1 MKYILGLLLIIGCS
15 VTATAQNRVTGKIED
30 STAKTPLAGAT
41 VNLRNSNFSRNAV
54 TDKNGSFSL
63 AEIPNGSYKVSISFV
78 GFADYEKLVTLTGA
92 EINLGTIRL
101 GKGEKALEEVIVKAT
116 TPPTQQK
123 GDTVQF
129 NASQFKVNPDANV
142 EDLVKKMP
150 GVVIENGQV
159 KAQGEQV
166 RKVTVDGREFFGDDA
181 TAALRNLPADVVDK
195 IQVFDRL
202 SDQAQLT
209 GFDDGQGYKAINI
222 VTREDRRA
230 GQFGRI
236 YGGYGTDD
244 RYQAGGSVN
253 FFNKERRISIVG
265 LFNNINQQN
274 FSNSDMLGLSGGG
287 SGRGGGAGRGGGGGG
302 NFQVQGANGIT
313 RTNALGINFS
323 DLWGKNFNVSGSYF
337 FNNANN
343 ENNSS
348 SNREQFIRRDSS
360 TFYEEQSLSNNK
372 NTNHRVNM
380 RMEYKID
387 SNNTLLI
394 MPSFSYQQNDIRN
407 TISGVQTQQ
416 NQDLISRTE
425 NRNHTTG
432 NGFNFNN
439 TILYRHAFSKRGRS
453 ISLGIT
459 TGFNDRNS
467 QKDVSAIST
476 FYKAGI
482 ALTDSLL
489 QQQLSDTKGHNLS
502 ANISY
507 TEPIG
512 KKGQLQFSYN
522 PSYSKSDA
530 DQRTWGYDNLTNK
543 FSILDTSLSNVFIN
557 EITTQ
562 RGGITYRIG
571 DRDMNLNVGIDAQ
584 HTTLD
589 NNQTYPQTGNLKKTF
604 SNLLPNAFFRKKLS
618 DKSNIRIFY
627 RSSTNNPSV
636 NQLQNVINNTNPL
649 FLNTGN
655 PELEQSVANRVG
667 GRYTYTNSRKG
678 NSFFINFFVNQADN
692 YITNA
697 TYTAFSDSVLTP
709 TVTLREGAQLSKPV
723 NLNGYWATNTM
734 FTYSFPFK
742 AIKSNLTFN
751 AGNNFSRTPGII
763 NNVSNIARNV
773 SWSGGMVVA
782 SNISEYVDFN
792 FNYNANYSTVKNSF
806 QQSMNNNY
814 FSQSAGLG
822 LNLLSKNGWIFNTD
836 INNQLY
842 RGLTASFNQNFW
854 LWNMGVGKKFL
865 KDQKGELRLSVFD
878 LLKQNR
884 SISRVVAPN
893 YIEDNQTQVLT
904 QYFMLTFSY
913 RIKNFGKASAPQRRQ
928 QNWGPGGPGGPGMP
942 MGPGGPVSMGGAYG
956 INGAGAFS
964 AAMN

>member
-1 MKYILGLLLIIGCS
+1 MKYFLGLALILVSILPS
-15 VTATAQNRVTGKIED
+15 YAQNRITGKIED
-30 STAKTPLAGAT
+30 STAKAPLTGAT
-41 VNLRNSNFSRNAV
+41 VQLRNSNFSRNAV
-54 TDKNGSFSL
+54 TDKTGSFSFT
-63 AEIPNGSYKVSISFV
+63 EIPNGSYKIAFSFV
-78 GFADYEKLVTLTGA
+78 GFAPFEKLVTLRGGETS
-92 EINLGTIRL
+92 LGTIRL
-101 GKGEKALEEVIVKAT
+101 AKGEDALEEVVVKAT
-116 TPPTQQK
+116 TPPAQQK

-150 GVVIENGQV
+150 GVSIENGQV

-181 TAALRNLPADVVDK
+181 TAALRNLPAEVVDK

-222 VTREDRRA
+222 VTKEDRRA
-230 GQFGRI
+230 GQFGRV
-236 YGGYGTDD
+236 YAGYGTND
-244 RYQAGGSVN
+244 RYQGGGSVN
-253 FFNKERRISIVG
+253 FFNKERRISVVG

-274 FSNSDMLGLSGGG
+274 FSSSDLLGLSGGG
-287 SGRGGGAGRGGGGGG
+287 SGRGGGAGRGGGG
-302 NFQVQGANGIT
+302 NFQVPGSNGIT
-313 RTNALGINFS
+313 TTNALGINFS

-343 ENNSS
+343 ENDSRS
-348 SNREQFIRRDSS
+348 TREQFIRPDSS
-360 TFYEEQSLSNNK
+360 TLYNEESLSENK
-372 NTNHRVNM
+372 NFNHRVNM

-394 MPSFSYQQNDIRN
+394 IPSFSYQKNDIQN
-407 TISGVQTQQ
+407 NISGIQTQQ
-416 NQDLISRTE
+416 NGDLISETE
-425 NRNHTTG
+425 NRNRTTG
-432 NGFNFNN
+432 NGYNFNN
-439 TILYRHAFSKRGRS
+439 TLLYRHSFGKRGRS
-453 ISLGIT
+453 ISVGIT
-459 TGFNDRNS
+459 TGINDRNS

-482 ALTDSLL
+482 PTNDSLL
-489 QQQLSDTKGHNLS
+489 QQQLADTKGYNLS
-502 ANISY
+502 GNISY

-512 KKGQLQFSYN
+512 KRGQLQFSYN
-522 PSYSKSDA
+522 PSFTKSDA
-530 DQRTWGYDNLTNK
+530 DQRTWAFDNTTDK
-543 FSILDTSLSNVFIN
+543 FSILDTSLSNVFVN
-557 EITTQ
+557 EVTTH
-562 RGGITYRIG
+562 RGGVTYRIG
-571 DRDMNLNVGIDAQ
+571 DRNMNLNIGLDAQ

-618 DKSNIRIFY
+618 ERSNIRIFY

-655 PELEQSVANRVG
+655 PELEQTVSNRVG

-678 NSFFINFFVNQADN
+678 NSFFVNFFATQSDN
-692 YITNA
+692 FITNA

-723 NLNGYWATNTM
+723 NLNGYWSANTM

-751 AGNNFSRTPGII
+751 AGGNFSKTPGII
-763 NNVSNIARNV
+763 NSVSNIARNTT
-773 SWSGGMVVA
+773 WSGGMVIA

-792 FNYNANYSTVKNSF
+792 LNYNANYSTVKNSF
-806 QQSMNNNY
+806 QQSLNNNY

-822 LNLLSKNGWIFNTD
+822 VNLLSKNGWIFNTD
-836 INNQLY
+836 INNQLF
-842 RGLTASFNQNFW
+842 RGLTAAFNQNFW

-884 SISRVVAPN
+884 SISRTIQPN

-913 RIKNFGKASAPQRRQ
+913 RIKNFGKAPAQQRRQ
-928 QNWGPGGPGGPGMP
+928 GPWGPGGGPGGYGGPG
-942 MGPGGPVSMGGAYG
+942 GFGGT
-956 INGAGAFS
+956 
-964 AAMN
+964 MN

>member
-1 MKYILGLLLIIGCS
+1 MKYLIGLMLAM
-15 VTATAQNRVTGKIED
+15 VTGIASYGQNQVTGKIED
-30 STAKTPLAGAT
+30 SIAKAPLSGAT
-41 VNLRNSNFSRNAV
+41 VQIRNSNFSRNAV
-54 TDKNGSFSL
+54 TNKSGVFSFS
-63 AEIPNGSYKVSISFV
+63 EIPNGSYKISISFV
-78 GFADYEKLVTLTGA
+78 GFATIEKLITLQGGET
-92 EINLGTIRL
+92 NLGNFKMT
-101 GKGEKALEEVIVKAT
+101 KGEDALQEVIVKAV

-150 GVVIENGQV
+150 GVAIENGQV
-159 KAQGEQV
+159 KAQGEEV

-222 VTREDRRA
+222 VTKEDRRA
-230 GQFGRI
+230 GQFGRV
-236 YGGYGTDD
+236 YAGYGTED
-244 RYQAGGSVN
+244 RYQGGGSVN
-253 FFNKERRISIVG
+253 FFNKERRISVVG

-274 FSNSDMLGLSGGG
+274 FSNSDMLGLTGGG
-287 SGRGGGAGRGGGGGG
+287 SGRGGGAGRGGGG
-302 NFQVQGANGIT
+302 NFSVQGANGISK
-313 RTNALGINFS
+313 TNALGINFS
-323 DLWGKNFNVSGSYF
+323 DLWGKDFTVSGSYF

-343 ENNSS
+343 ENDSR
-348 SNREQFIRRDSS
+348 SNREQFIRPDSS
-360 TFYEEQSLSNNK
+360 TFYNEESLSDNK
-372 NTNHRVNM
+372 NFNHRLNM

-387 SNNTLLI
+387 SNNSLLI
-394 MPSFSYQQNDIRN
+394 TPSFSYQTNDNESNILGIQRQQDQSV
-407 TISGVQTQQ
+407 ISQ
-416 NQDLISRTE
+416 TE
-425 NRNHTTG
+425 NRNRTTG
-432 NGFNFNN
+432 KGYNFNN
-439 TILYRHAFSKRGRS
+439 TILFRHGFSKKGRS
-453 ISLGIT
+453 ISLGFT
-459 TGFNDRNS
+459 TGINDRNS

-482 ALTDSLL
+482 PTEDSLL
-489 QQQLSDTKGHNLS
+489 QQQLADSKGYNLS
-502 ANISY
+502 GNISY

-512 KKGQLQFSYN
+512 KRGQLQLNYN
-522 PSYSKSDA
+522 PSFSKSDA
-530 DQRTWGYDNLTNK
+530 DQRTWGYDNAADK

-557 EITTQ
+557 EITTH
-562 RGGITYRIG
+562 RGGISYRIG
-571 DRDMNLNVGIDAQ
+571 SRDLNLNIGLDAQ

-604 SNLLPNAFFRKKLS
+604 SNLLPNAFYRQKLS

-627 RSSTNNPSV
+627 RTNTNNPSV

-655 PELEQSVANRVG
+655 PELEQAVSNRVG

-678 NSFFINFFVNQADN
+678 NSFFINFFGTHTDN

-697 TYTAFSDSVLTP
+697 TFTAFSDSVLTP

-723 NLNGYWATNTM
+723 NLNGYWSANTM

-742 AIKSNLTFN
+742 PIKSNLTFN
-751 AGNNFSRTPGII
+751 VGANINKTPGII
-763 NNVSNIARNV
+763 NNVSNIARNTT
-773 SWSGGMVVA
+773 WNGGMILA

-792 FNYNANYSTVKNSF
+792 LNYNASYSTVKNSF
-806 QQSMNNNY
+806 QQSLNNNY

-822 LNLLSKNGWIFNTD
+822 VNLLSKNGWIFNSD
-836 INNQLY
+836 INNRLY
-842 RGLTASFNQNFW
+842 RGLTAAFNQNFW

-865 KDQKGELRLSVFD
+865 KEQKGELRLSVFD

-884 SISRVVAPN
+884 SISRTIQPN

-913 RIKNFGKASAPQRRQ
+913 RIKNLGKAPAPQRRQ
-928 QNWGPGGPGGPGMP
+928 GQWGPGGPGGMPG
-942 MGPGGPVSMGGAYG
+942 GPGGMPGGFG
-956 INGAGAFS
+956 GT
-964 AAMN
+964 MN

>member
-1 MKYILGLLLIIGCS
+1 MKYFLGFALVIFSIFS
-15 VTATAQNRVTGKIED
+15 SSAQNRVTGKIED
-30 STAKTPLAGAT
+30 SVAKAPLTGAT
-41 VNLRNSNFSRNAV
+41 VQLRNSNFSRNAV
-54 TDKNGSFSL
+54 TDKTGAFSFS
-63 AEIPNGSYKVSISFV
+63 EIPNGSYKISVSFI
-78 GFADYEKLVTLTGA
+78 GFAPFEKLVTLRGGETS
-92 EINLGTIRL
+92 LGSIRL
-101 GKGEKALEEVIVKAT
+101 AKGEEALEEVVVKAT
-116 TPPTQQK
+116 TPPAQQK

-150 GVVIENGQV
+150 GVSIENGQV

-222 VTREDRRA
+222 VTKEDRRA
-230 GQFGRI
+230 GQFGRV

-244 RYQAGGSVN
+244 RYQGGGSVN
-253 FFNKERRISIVG
+253 FFNKERRISVVG

-274 FSNSDMLGLSGGG
+274 FSSSDLLGLSGGG
-287 SGRGGGAGRGGGGGG
+287 SGRGGGAGRGGGGG
-302 NFQVQGANGIT
+302 NFQVPGYNGIT
-313 RTNALGINFS
+313 TTNALGINFS

-343 ENNSS
+343 ENSS
-348 SNREQFIRRDSS
+348 RSNREQFIRPDSS
-360 TFYEEQSLSNNK
+360 TFYNEESLSENK
-372 NTNHRVNM
+372 NFNHRVNM

-394 MPSFSYQQNDIRN
+394 IPSFSYQKNDIQN
-407 TISGVQTQQ
+407 TISGIQTQQ
-416 NQDLISRTE
+416 TGSPISETE
-425 NRNHTTG
+425 NRNRTTG
-432 NGFNFNN
+432 NGYNFNN
-439 TILYRHAFSKRGRS
+439 TLLYRHSFGKRGRS
-453 ISLGIT
+453 VSVGIT

-482 ALTDSLL
+482 PIDDSLL
-489 QQQLSDTKGHNLS
+489 QQQLSDTKGYNLS
-502 ANISY
+502 GNISY

-512 KKGQLQFSYN
+512 KRGQLQFSYN
-522 PSYSKSDA
+522 PSFTKSDA
-530 DQRTWGYDNLTNK
+530 DQRTWAFDNTTDK
-543 FSILDTSLSNVFIN
+543 YSILDTSLSNVFVN
-557 EITTQ
+557 EVTTQ
-562 RGGITYRIG
+562 RGGVTYRIG
-571 DRDMNLNVGIDAQ
+571 DRDMNFNIGLDAQ

-627 RSSTNNPSV
+627 RTSTNNPSV

-655 PELEQSVANRVG
+655 PELEQTVSNRVG

-678 NSFFINFFVNQADN
+678 NSFFINFFATQSDN
-692 YITNA
+692 FITNA
-697 TYTAFSDSVLTP
+697 TYTAFSDSVLTS
-709 TVTLREGAQLSKPV
+709 TVTLRQGAQLSKPV
-723 NLNGYWATNTM
+723 NLNGYWSANTM

-751 AGNNFSRTPGII
+751 AGGNFSKTPGII
-763 NNVSNIARNV
+763 NNVSNIANNTT
-773 SWSGGMVVA
+773 WSGGMIIA
-782 SNISEYVDFN
+782 SNISEFVDFN
-792 FNYNANYSTVKNSF
+792 LNYNANYSTVKNSF
-806 QQSMNNNY
+806 QQSLNNNY

-822 LNLLSKNGWIFNTD
+822 VNLLSKNGWIFNTD
-836 INNQLY
+836 INNQLF
-842 RGLTASFNQNFW
+842 RGLTAAFNQNFW

-884 SISRVVAPN
+884 SISRTIQPN

-928 QNWGPGGPGGPGMP
+928 GPWGPGGPGGF
-942 MGPGGPVSMGGAYG
+942 GGT
-956 INGAGAFS
+956 
-964 AAMN
+964 MN

>member
-1 MKYILGLLLIIGCS
+1 MKYFLGLVLALGLGS
-15 VTATAQNRVTGKIED
+15 TVFAQNRITGKIED
-30 STAKTPLAGAT
+30 STAKAPLTGAT
-41 VNLRNSNFSRNAV
+41 VQIRNTNFSRNAV
-54 TDKNGSFSL
+54 TDKTGGFSL
-63 AEIPNGSYKVSISFV
+63 AEVPNGSYKIYVSFV
-78 GFADYEKLVTLTGA
+78 GFAAYEKLVTLQGGET
-92 EINLGTIRL
+92 NLGTIRL
-101 GKGEKALEEVIVKAT
+101 GKGDKALEEVIVKAT
-116 TPPTQQK
+116 TPPAQQK

-150 GVVIENGQV
+150 GVSIENGQV

-236 YGGYGTDD
+236 YGGYGTDS
-244 RYQAGGSVN
+244 RYQAGGAVN
-253 FFNKERRISIVG
+253 FFKKERRVSIVG

-274 FSNSDMLGLSGGG
+274 FSSSDMLGLSGGG
-287 SGRGGGAGRGGGGGG
+287 SGRGGGAGRGGGG

-313 RTNALGINFS
+313 KTNAIGVNFS

-337 FNNANN
+337 FNNSNN

-348 SNREQFIRRDSS
+348 SNREQFITPDSS
-360 TFYEEQSLSNNK
+360 SLYREESLSENK
-372 NTNHRVNM
+372 NTNHRINM

-394 MPSFSYQQNDIRN
+394 IPSFSYQQNDIQNNILGIQR
-407 TISGVQTQQ
+407 QQ
-416 NQDLISRTE
+416 NQELISETE
-425 NRNHTTG
+425 NRNRTTG
-432 NGFNFNN
+432 SGYNFNN
-439 TILYRHAFSKRGRS
+439 TFLYRHSFGKKGRS
-453 ISLGIT
+453 VSVGLT

-467 QKDVSAIST
+467 QKDVTAIST
-476 FYKAGI
+476 FYKGGVI
-482 ALTDSLL
+482 NNDSLL
-489 QQQLSDTKGHNLS
+489 QQQLSDTKSQSIS

-512 KKGQLQFSYN
+512 KRGQLQFNYN
-522 PSYSKSDA
+522 PSFSKNDA
-530 DQRTWGYDNLTNK
+530 DQRTLGFDNSTDK

-557 EITTQ
+557 EITTH

-571 DRDMNLNVGIDAQ
+571 DRNMNLNIGIDAQ

-604 SNLLPNAFFRKKLS
+604 SNLLPNAFFRKKIG

-636 NQLQNVINNTNPL
+636 NQLQNVINNTNQL
-649 FLNTGN
+649 FMNTGN
-655 PELEQSVANRVG
+655 PELEQSVANRLG

-678 NSFFINFFVNQADN
+678 NSFFINFFMNQADD

-697 TYTAFSDSVLTP
+697 TYTAFEDSVLTP
-709 TVTLREGAQLSKPV
+709 TVTLRKGAQLSKPV
-723 NLNGYWATNTM
+723 NLNGYWSTNTM

-751 AGNNFSRTPGII
+751 VGGNFSKTPGII
-763 NNVSNIARNV
+763 NNISNIAKNTT
-773 SWSGGMVVA
+773 WNGGMIIA

-792 FNYNANYSTVKNSF
+792 LNYNANYSTVKNSF
-806 QQSMNNNY
+806 QQSLNNNY

-842 RGLTASFNQNFW
+842 RGLTAAFNQNFW
-854 LWNMGVGKKFL
+854 LWNMGIGKKFL

-884 SISRVVAPN
+884 SISRTVAAN

-913 RIKNFGKASAPQRRQ
+913 RIKNFGKAPAPQRRQ
-928 QNWGPGGPGGPGMP
+928 GPWGPGGGFGGPGGP
-942 MGPGGPVSMGGAYG
+942 PGAYLGNTGMGGFG
-956 INGAGAFS
+956 DS
-964 AAMN
+964 MN